1 MDLHI
6 YTDGACKGNPGP
18 GSWGYVVVI
27 EGQIRTCNY
36 ALVNEITT
44 NNRMELTAAIR
55 ALDWAYEL
63 LKEGDEVIIPTLTF
77 VATANAVLYTGAKPV
92 FVDIDPVTFNID
104 PNLIEEAI
112 TSKTKAI
119 MPVSL
124 YGLLADMDAINAIAK
139 KHDLTV
145 IEDAAQSFGATKGN
159 SKSCG
164 SSTPSFESLSSCPFI
179 SGTD

>member
-63 LKEGDEVIIPTLTF
+63 LKEGDEVIIHSDSYYLIKGITEWIDEWIEKGFHNVKNEDLWLELDWFKRNMNVKF
-77 VATANAVLYTGAKPV
+77 VK
-92 FVDIDPVTFNID
+92 
-104 PNLIEEAI
+104 
-112 TSKTKAI
+112 
-119 MPVSL
+119 
-124 YGLLADMDAINAIAK
+124 
-139 KHDLTV
+139 
-145 IEDAAQSFGATKGN
+145 EDRDN
-159 SKSCG
+159 V
-164 SSTPSFESLSSCPFI
+164 FI
-179 SGTD
+179 SKADEYANKAFKDFKEDLHA